1 MKSEAETLCTAKRKK
16 RSIVATRD
24 GMFMP
29 DDGTI
34 APKEW
39 SETGDPSGAW
49 ADSFAN
55 NANTLKMLAA
65 LPTVKQGPCRIQTEE
80 GALDAM
86 RVYAR
91 ESDPYVRAKIYARH
105 INPVIA
111 RDGRGVSRI
120 IAANALG
127 TLGADLVIQR
137 WLATLKFSFPIFKS
151 IVSDFSTE
159 SAVLGKKIITRYNSA
174 PTVNDYSTATG
185 YASTSATATDVP
197 ITINKH
203 KYAAIQFNAN
213 ELGSTDR
220 DLFSEQA
227 EPQIYALGAQLMT
240 DLLANVIEG
249 ASNFGTA
256 GSQATIIANAAA
268 FVRSAVT
275 TVGTALNDRQALPN
289 GRFMLLDDGLFNAL
303 ADDTPLVFVPSN
315 DPAKHVPGIALPR
328 VNGILPHQAPY
339 LPAGVVVNGTKTLHG
354 FAADPTA
361 LALATRIPNSYFEA
375 IRGANYG
382 RFSII
387 TDDDTGL
394 SVCLVQYVNHDAG
407 YSVQRVAIMYGTA
420 VGNPAAGQLI
430 AY

>member
-1 MKSEAETLCTAKRKK
+1 MNSEVETLCTAKRKK

-34 APKEW
+34 APKAW

-240 DLLANVIEG
+240 DLLSNVIEG

-268 FVRSAVT
+268 MNRGVVT
-275 TVGTALNDRQALPN
+275 TAGTALNDRGAGPL
-289 GRFMLLDDGLFNAL
+289 GRFMLLDDTLWNPL
-303 ADDTPLVFVPSN
+303 ADDASLVFVPSS
-315 DPAKHVPGIALPR
+315 DTDRPVTDIALPR
-328 VNGILPHQAPY
+328 INGILPHQAPY
-339 LPAGVVVNGTKTLHG
+339 LPSGVVVASTHVLHG
-354 FAADPTA
+354 FVADPTA
-361 LALATRIPNSYFEA
+361 LAIATRIPNDYYNAFGQEA
-375 IRGANYG
+375 PG
-382 RFSII
+382 RYSII
-387 TDDDTGL
+387 TDNDTGL
-394 SVCLVQYVNHDAG
+394 SVLMVQYVNHDSG
-407 YSVQRVAIMYGTA
+407 TFNQRVALMYGTA
-420 VGNPAAGQLI
+420 VGNQSCGQLI